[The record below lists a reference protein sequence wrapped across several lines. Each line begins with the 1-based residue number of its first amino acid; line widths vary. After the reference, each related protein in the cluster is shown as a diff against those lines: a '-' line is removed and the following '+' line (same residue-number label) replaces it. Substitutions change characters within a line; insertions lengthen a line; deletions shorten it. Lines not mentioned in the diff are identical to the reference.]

1 MEWEIFSYS
10 ESLEMR
16 RPHCPPGDVLN
27 PFLQLI
33 SPGMHTVAN
42 GLRSRLEDVGLV
54 DPQVAFTLLRL
65 CGGFLSAHPSGP
77 VPHLPCSQHNSSSY
91 IEVKSFLFFFS
102 SNPSEEAVGYSGW
115 PINQLVSQ
123 SSITDRAQLPF

>member
-42 GLRSRLEDVGLV
+42 GLCSRLEDVGLV

-65 CGGFLSAHPSGP
+65 CGGFCRLT
-77 VPHLPCSQHNSSSY
+77 HLALCHTFLVHNTIPQATSRLRVSS
-91 IEVKSFLFFFS
+91 FFS
-102 SNPSEEAVGYSGW
+102 PQILQKKLWGILDGPS
-115 PINQLVSQ
+115 INS
-123 SSITDRAQLPF
+123 